1 MSRTPVGEALQ
12 SLLREG
18 YLEELLC
25 RGLAAPRRTLDGLR
39 QFFELREVLEAAAS
53 RYADL
58 RALRSESDQ
67 FKVLCT
73 RYEGEAN
80 LNTWNQMSLPPPPPP
95 LAEQRCPNFCQIRHA
110 RRAGRRKRSSSPTL
124 RREPSHHASKRQAP
138 RCCPA
143 PQAGFAFRL
152 SLSLATFN
160 RKPSMKHAAWVLL
173 ITAAALCA
181 PVCAAGDDVALFK
194 SVTARSASCAVTAR
208 FKPARDCVVDLGPL
222 VPLPRAP
229 RRASLK
235 DGTRL
240 TLGPG
245 SELLVRDYVFE
256 PRQAR
261 YAFSVHLAK
270 GQAIYSSGKIG
281 KLAPGSVKVSSP
293 MATVGC
299 AARPSSSRRS
309 EMPMKSPLTSP
320 LRTLAPWPAPWRL
333 RLAAGAA
340 AVQRGAYD
348 CGAAG

>member
-1 MSRTPVGEALQ
+1 MATLRIHTVSRHAKSRSPDLGMSRTPVGEALQ

-80 LNTWNQMSLPPPPPP
+80 LNTWNQMSLPRPAPP

-160 RKPSMKHAAWVLL
+160 RKPSMKHAAWALL

-194 SVTARSASCAVTAR
+194 SVTGKVSIMRGDGAVQAQPGTALLISDQLVSAAGATAGIV
-208 FKPARDCVVDLGPL
+208 F
-222 VPLPRAP
+222 
-229 RRASLK
+229 K

-293 MATVGC
+293 MATVG
-299 AARPSSSRRS
+299 
-309 EMPMKSPLTSP
+309 
-320 LRTLAPWPAPWRL
+320 
-333 RLAAGAA
+333 
-340 AVQRGAYD
+340 VRGTTFIIQAE
-348 CGAAG
+348 